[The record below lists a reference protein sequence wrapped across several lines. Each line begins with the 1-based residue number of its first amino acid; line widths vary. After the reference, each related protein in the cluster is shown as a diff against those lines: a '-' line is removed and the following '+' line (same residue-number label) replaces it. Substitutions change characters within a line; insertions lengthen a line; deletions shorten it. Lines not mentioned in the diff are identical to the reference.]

1 MELRAEN
8 YFSSMEEAHFK
19 IKKFVSKISINI
31 SYRIPNKKISRRNLL
46 SYLLTSRLI
55 FGHFSICTSTSIV
68 SISFLFLSTKRR
80 CGVIYRSEITKMLEF
95 FVYLQFFSL
104 NILNRFTNW
113 NFIFLLSKAVNFEFC
128 N

>member
-19 IKKFVSKISINI
+19 IKNI

-55 FGHFSICTSTSIV
+55 FGHFSICTSTSII